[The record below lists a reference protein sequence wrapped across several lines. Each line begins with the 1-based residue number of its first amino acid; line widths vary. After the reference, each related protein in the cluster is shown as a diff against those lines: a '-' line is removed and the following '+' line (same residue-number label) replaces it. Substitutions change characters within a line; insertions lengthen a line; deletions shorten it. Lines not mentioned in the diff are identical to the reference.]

1 MRMPAS
7 LRIPRIGHRCR
18 AARLSLEG
26 HSVGAGRVPGPRAIL
41 LLLTFLLPIA
51 LPGGLMPRGFAQEGA
66 ISQEEEDFFETQIR
80 PLLSG
85 HCMECHGSDVAS
97 GDLRLDS
104 LEGMLQGGEN
114 GPALVPGDP
123 QASLLWRAL
132 RHDADAPVQMP
143 PDEPLGEKEIEQ
155 VERWIAAGAPWPRS
169 EASPIVSEKK
179 HWAFQPLNRPT
190 PPVDPTSWSRG
201 PIDRFIA
208 AQHRER
214 GLQPVERGDRRVLI
228 RRATYDLTGLP
239 PSAEE
244 VQEFVD
250 DPRPDAFE
258 RLVDRLLASPQYGE
272 RWGRH
277 WLDLV
282 RYADTA
288 GDDSDYPI
296 PQAHL
301 YRDYVIDAFNAD
313 LPYDQF
319 LHEQLAGDILAQEV
333 SGAEYNRRL
342 IATGFIAQAK
352 RIGTHELEG
361 MHLIIEDTLATVSS
375 VMLGL
380 SIRCARCHDHKY
392 DPITQKD
399 YYRLYGF
406 FASTQ
411 YPFPGGEELRKQ
423 THFASLQPLDQPLDL
438 HEDSE
443 QNSTTEAA
451 AAQEAAESDA
461 ETPSDSLE
469 ALFRTAY
476 AVQEREPLDVPLQ
489 KDGNPRR
496 TGEVVPR
503 GVPRVLDGEPLEI
516 PEGTSGRLQ
525 LANWLTDRAG
535 HLSARVMVNRIWQ
548 FHFGKP
554 LVDTPSDF
562 GFRGAP
568 PTHPELLDWL
578 AVELMESEWSIKSLH
593 RQIMLSE
600 TYQLASRNDVSMA
613 EKDSGNQSYWRF
625 DRRRLDAEEVRD
637 TILLLSGSLD
647 LSRPGPHPFPEPSKW
662 RFTAH
667 HQFNQV
673 TYPSD
678 HRSVYLMVQR
688 LHAHPFLKLFD
699 GPDAS
704 LSTARRDRSTVPL
717 QALFLLNN
725 EFIHRESARFAERLI
740 GLNEDPEERV
750 QQAFFRTL
758 SRPASDFELA
768 RSLEFIAEYE
778 VALWQ
783 EGVES
788 HRIEQEAWA
797 GFARTLLA
805 ANELM
810 FVE

>member
-1 MRMPAS
+1 MWMRCRPP
-7 LRIPRIGHRCR
+7 IPRSSHGSRRCTPTSGNR
-18 AARLSLEG
+18 TSV
-26 HSVGAGRVPGPRAIL
+26 VGAIFCPLL
-41 LLLTFLLPIA
+41 LLLT
-51 LPGGLMPRGFAQEGA
+51 GGLAGAVLPAGFAQEGT
-66 ISQEEEDFFETQIR
+66 ISQEEESFFETQIR

-85 HCMECHGSDVAS
+85 NCMECHGEDVAS
-97 GDLRLDS
+97 GGLRLDS

-114 GPALVPGDP
+114 GPAIVPGDP

-132 RHDADAPVQMP
+132 RHDPDEAVQMP
-143 PDEPLGEKEIEQ
+143 PDEPLGKRAIEA
-155 VERWIAAGAPWPRS
+155 VERWIAAGAPWPS
-169 EASPIVSEKK
+169 AATSPIVSQKK
-179 HWAFQPLNRPT
+179 HWAFQPLNRVS
-190 PPVDPTSWSRG
+190 PPQDPTSWSRG
-201 PIDRFIA
+201 PIDQFIA
-208 AQHRER
+208 AQQRER
-214 GLQPVERGDRRVLI
+214 GLHPVEPADRRVLI

-239 PSAEE
+239 PSADA
-244 VQEFVD
+244 VREFES

-258 RLVDRLLASPQYGE
+258 RVVDRLLASPHYGE

-301 YRDYVIDAFNAD
+301 YRDYVIDSFNAD

-319 LHEQLAGDILAQEV
+319 LHEQLAGDILAKEA

-392 DPITQKD
+392 DPISQKD
-399 YYRLYGF
+399 YYSLYGF

-423 THFASLQPLDQPLDL
+423 THFAPLQPANG
-438 HEDSE
+438 DSP
-443 QNSTTEAA
+443 
-451 AAQEAAESDA
+451 AEEPTPADPSPDA
-461 ETPSDSLE
+461 ENGSSGEEKPSE
-469 ALFRTAY
+469 GEVALGLTAY
-476 AVQEREPLDVPLQ
+476 AVQEREPVDAPIQ
-489 KDGNPRR
+489 KDGNPRQ
-496 TGEVVPR
+496 TGDVVPR
-503 GVPRVLDGEPLEI
+503 GVPRVLEPVSLEI

-525 LANWLTDRAG
+525 LAEWLTDRASF
-535 HLSARVMVNRIWQ
+535 LTARVMANRIWQ
-548 FHFGKP
+548 YHFGKP

-562 GFRGAP
+562 GFRGAA

-578 AVELMESEWSIKSLH
+578 AAELIRSGWSIKSLH
-593 RQIMLSE
+593 REIMLSR
-600 TYQLASRNDVSMA
+600 TYQLASRNDESLA

-637 TILLLSGSLD
+637 TIMLLSGSLD
-647 LSRPGPHPFPEPSKW
+647 LSRPGPHPFPDPSKW

-725 EFIHRESARFAERLI
+725 ELIHRESSRFAERLI
-740 GLNEDPEERV
+740 RLNEDSSERV
-750 QQAFFRTL
+750 QQAFFQAL
-758 SRPASDFELA
+758 ARPASEFELA
-768 RSLEFIAEYE
+768 RSLKFISEYE
-778 VALWQ
+778 EAMRQ

-788 HRIEQEAWA
+788 NQIEQEAWA
-797 GFARTLLA
+797 GFARTLFA